1 MRKSLQDDL
10 SKSRAPR
17 DYSAPLK
24 TPAPLR
30 AVVLADSSMLVGL
43 AYQPKTRP
51 GGPLGPSYRYD
62 PESEVGVLTKCGKLD
77 PKIQLDLD
85 DLAIKRRVELLKVER
100 ERLAAFDFPEI
111 PLPQV
116 NRKLA
121 REIADAQ
128 ELDFHACPEG
138 SSEWRKPGTRFEP
151 KVKRFFKA
159 HGTR

>member
-1 MRKSLQDDL
+1 MTDYIAKG
-10 SKSRAPR
+10 RAR
-17 DYSAPLK
+17 GDYIPQ
-24 TPAPLR
+24 
-30 AVVLADSSMLVGL
+30 VLVG
-43 AYQPKTRP
+43 
-51 GGPLGPSYRYD
+51 
-62 PESEVGVLTKCGKLD
+62 GVTTTCSKLD
-77 PKIQLDLD
+77 PKIKLDLD
-85 DLAIKRRVELLKVER
+85 DLAIKRRLHLIGLEAD
-100 ERLAAFDFPEI
+100 RLAAFDFPEI